1 MNAFISHL
9 RDFSYMSEE
18 QAQQFLYQMQ
28 MLESIAASLDQKEAA
43 IVNFLREAM
52 ASIDSIKNLSGGQE
66 LETLVPLGLGA
77 YTKANITA
85 NSKILMDIGAG
96 IAVEKD
102 HPSAM
107 NYLET
112 RIKELQVA
120 LNETSSQKHQAMMQL
135 EQLKEQMIQ
144 MMQSEDPKQ

>member
-1 MNAFISHL
+1 
-9 RDFSYMSEE
+9 MSEE

-28 MLESIAASLDQKEAA
+28 MLESIASSLEQKEAA

-52 ASIDSIKNLSGGQE
+52 ASIESIKNLSGGQE
-66 LETLVPLGLGA
+66 VESLVPLGLGA
-77 YTKANITA
+77 YAKANIA
-85 NSKILMDIGAG
+85 NNSKILMDIGAG

-102 HPSAM
+102 HDSAM

-120 LNETSSQKHQAMMQL
+120 LNETSSQKQQAMMQL
-135 EQLKEQMIQ
+135 EQMKDQMNQ
-144 MMQSEDPKQ
+144 MMQQESPKQ